1 MGAYENPPLI
11 RDRSAEIW
19 AQLGDITPI
28 TTAITAAQKFK
39 YDERIKYEEEVKKRN
54 KEISAVNI
62 KARLT
67 QTEEV
72 MKQYNVLKETD
83 SSLADQYLEE
93 MKLSMNGRG
102 KPGDKDYVL
111 GTIDAETKLI
121 TDTDLSSE
129 QQGDLTNYIIGTK
142 AYAKN
147 NITLAAANKIDAD
160 EIEKIGKGEYG
171 NRYVYMGKNEK
182 EQFTAQ
188 ALSNAMNRNGDVGF
202 RVDSSKTIYKNSKG
216 KNGEAIIDFQFAMDK
231 NEFEETAAYKKI
243 LADGE
248 ELPELKDGQYI
259 FKFNGD
265 QNKLKNGL
273 VIDLGEAKDL
283 QKTYLNKNILNQN
296 KSGDYTFSKTAFI
309 GKGKPH
315 IGIGRVSNLPGKESM
330 TTRKFL
336 NMDAI
341 NNINFESDAAYVL
354 GDGSDENILK
364 VLNGRYG
371 IPLDEAREI
380 LENNDEEGLG
390 EILKKEAEKTMLGK
404 TFWMKGDELSK
415 SEIDYF
421 RENGITVNP
430 EERYYFEG
438 TDYKIEDSGDGSDAA
453 KKAYLLNKNVNAAL
467 KSKDLASLRFKLGLT
482 FKKVAGTQGL
492 YNVKGKPTSGGNAAD
507 YGDISFTGD
516 DWTKSTG
523 ATQLKNLLG
532 LENRTIGN
540 IAPKTDNSYANVTD
554 AILNISATDDKD
566 WVNSLKNNVSMVID
580 GKEQSKS
587 TESWLKD
594 IGITFDY
601 NDWQISGAQEVT
613 IKREG
618 GKPYTM
624 KLDSKGGIKDE
635 VDQKFIKD
643 LIEKGL
649 KNKGK

>member
-62 KARLT
+62 KARLS

-83 SSLADQYLEE
+83 SSLAEQYLEE
-93 MKLSMNGRG
+93 MKVSMNGRG

-111 GTIDAETKLI
+111 GTIEAETKLI
-121 TDTDLSSE
+121 TDTDLNSE
-129 QQGDLTNYIIGTK
+129 QQGDLTNYIISTK

-147 NITLAAANKIDAD
+147 NITLASANKLDAD
-160 EIEKIGKGEYG
+160 EIKKIGKGEYG

-216 KNGEAIIDFQFAMDK
+216 ENGEAIIDFQFAMDK
-231 NEFEETAAYKKI
+231 NEFENTAAYKKI

-283 QKTYLNKNILNQN
+283 QNTYEQNGILNKD
-296 KSGDYTFSKTAFI
+296 KSGNYTFAPTAFI

-315 IGIGRVSNLPGKESM
+315 TGIGRLSNEPGKEEM
-330 TTRKFL
+330 TERTFL

-354 GDGSDENILK
+354 GDGSDENVLK

-371 IPLDEAREI
+371 IKLDVAREI

-390 EILKKEAEKTMLGK
+390 EILKKEAEKTMLED

-415 SEIDYF
+415 SEIAYF

-430 EERYYFEG
+430 EERYYFKG
-438 TDYKIEDSGDGSDAA
+438 TGYKVVNKPGYNTKPTTVDLKARRLRNTQKLFKTGIKPNTDPKKIFNQYSSD
-453 KKAYLLNKNVNAAL
+453 NKNVTYKYEDGKYTGGAGEFLQKL
-467 KSKDLASLRFKLGLT
+467 KDEGS
-482 FKKVAGTQGL
+482 
-492 YNVKGKPTSGGNAAD
+492 Y
-507 YGDISFTGD
+507 
-516 DWTKSTG
+516 STEI
-523 ATQLKNLLG
+523 
-532 LENRTIGN
+532 LENFIPMHDGSPFDN
-540 IAPKTDNSYANVTD
+540 ILINDTRAAQIASNHKSFGIDKFTPYANLEKVHKDKID
-554 AILNISATDDKD
+554 ALVEDKIKESRFTKKMDLGYVYDRKTGTVVDTEEMLNKIS
-566 WVNSLKNNVSMVID
+566 
-580 GKEQSKS
+580 QR
-587 TESWLKD
+587 
-594 IGITFDY
+594 DY
-601 NDWQISGAQEVT
+601 VPIQ
-613 IKREG
+613 R
-618 GKPYTM
+618 
-624 KLDSKGGIKDE
+624 LD
-635 VDQKFIKD
+635 
-643 LIEKGL
+643 
-649 KNKGK
+649 